1 MGCEGSQLGPTVQ
14 RRGRIAALAAVG
26 AVLASAAGAA
36 RAEPVAGAARPVVE
50 LAPTVPGV
58 PAHMPEPFAVMAFEN
73 RSGVQGLGWMSAG
86 AAFLVGEKAAAMR
99 RLRPVYGLLVVP
111 PGPPVAAAPAAVAG
125 FAKKSQVRWV
135 LTGWIARPNWDLRL
149 AVALWRIDAH
159 GGAHKVAE
167 AVRTGEFARYSDFA
181 AAELGEV
188 FGRAGMPPD
197 AAEQAEI
204 ARAPSSD
211 FYAYTLFGRALSAT
225 LGTEGP
231 RDLERAIKDGQR
243 AVFIDPKMCEA
254 HRLLAHLYAG
264 QGKDDKAR
272 GRLAWALSLRPQ
284 YYPAVAQLAQLSQR
298 DGKGDQAVELYE
310 RALRLRPWD
319 LEVRYQLGK
328 LLWNAGDADGAFR
341 EMSRV
346 IEHRPSDVR
355 ARRVLVLIHASRGDN
370 ADLVKE
376 LEAVAELDPRDE
388 ATRMDLAAAY
398 AAVGRLDD
406 AIHTYKKVVATDP
419 HKVQALKFLGDLSR
433 RKGDTDGAVTY
444 YNKALKADP
453 DDPRAYFLLGA
464 MYTDAGNDRLAR
476 HIYQKAERF
485 KKFLPETYN
494 NLSAIAYREHHLSES
509 LWYSKRAVSKR
520 PSSARFRYN
529 YALALSASR
538 LTDQALEQ
546 IDKALA
552 MEPNQVELHYLRG
565 VILLRK
571 GQADKA
577 RAEFEKT
584 LALDAKHP
592 GARHNIQL
600 LDELARRAKHGEIV
614 IEGHK

>member
-1 MGCEGSQLGPTVQ
+1 MGCEGSQRGPTVQ
-14 RRGRIAALAAVG
+14 RRGRIAALAVAGVV
-26 AVLASAAGAA
+26 AAAAAGAA
-36 RAEPVAGAARPVVE
+36 SAEPPAGAARPAVE
-50 LAPTVPGV
+50 LAPSVPGV
-58 PAHMPEPFAVMAFEN
+58 PAHMPAPFAVMAFEN

-86 AAFLVGEKAAAMR
+86 AAFLVGEKAEVMR
-99 RLRPVYGLLVVP
+99 GLRPAYGSLVVP
-111 PGPPVAAAPAAVAG
+111 PGAPVAASASAVAG
-125 FAKKSQVRWV
+125 FARKSGARWV
-135 LTGWIARPNWDLRL
+135 LTGWVARPNWDLRL

-181 AAELGEV
+181 AAELTEV
-188 FGRAGMPPD
+188 FGKAGMPPD
-197 AAEQAEI
+197 AAE
-204 ARAPSSD
+204 RAALEHTPSSD

-231 RDLERAIKDGQR
+231 RDLDRALKVGQR

-254 HRLLAHLYAG
+254 QRLLAQLYAG

-272 GRLAWALSLRPQ
+272 GRLAWALSLRPS
-284 YYPAVAQLAQLSQR
+284 YYPAVALLAQLAQR
-298 DGKGDQAVELYE
+298 DKKGDQAVELYE
-310 RALRLRPWD
+310 QALRLRPWD

-328 LLWNAGDADGAFR
+328 LLWNSGDADGAFR

-376 LEAVAELDPRDE
+376 LEAVSELDPRDE

-398 AAVGRLDD
+398 AAVGRTGD
-406 AIHTYKKVVATDP
+406 AIRTYKKVVAVNP
-419 HKVQALKFLGDLSR
+419 HQIQALKFLGDLSR
-433 RKGDTDGAVTY
+433 RKGDTDGALGY
-444 YNKALKADP
+444 YNKALKTDP

-476 HIYQKAERF
+476 RIYQKAERF

-494 NLSAIAYREHHLSES
+494 NLSAIAYREHHLGEA
-509 LWYSKRAVSKR
+509 LWYSKRAVAKR

-538 LTDQALEQ
+538 LTDQALAQ

-571 GQADKA
+571 GQAGSA

-584 LALDAKHP
+584 LALDAKHQ

-600 LDELARRAKHGEIV
+600 LDELARRARHGEIV